1 MYVKFTNGQP
11 DQFPYT
17 VGQLRRDNPNV
28 SFPKKVTLEI
38 LASFNVY
45 PVKDEPPAYDPL
57 VERLD
62 RAPIPNGEVVYYKNE
77 EDATDPETGD
87 VNQDQVGEPVY
98 GNWTTV
104 YSVERLPKDQ
114 AAENIRAE
122 RNRLLAETD
131 WMALSDNTM
140 TQAWADYRQALRD
153 LTAQEG
159 FPYSVEWPTKPE

>member
-1 MYVKFTNGQP
+1 MHIKLTNGNP
-11 DQFPYT
+11 AKYT
-17 VGQLRRDNPNV
+17 LGQLRRDNPQT
-28 SFPKKVTLEI
+28 SFPKVIPVEV
-38 LASFNVY
+38 LASYDVY
-45 PVKDEPPAYDPL
+45 PCTRPERPAYDYL
-57 VERLD
+57 TQQCLD
-62 RAPIPNGEVVYYKNE
+62 AGFEQ
-77 EDATDPETGD
+77 DAE
-87 VNQDQVGEPVY
+87 
-98 GNWTTV
+98 GNWV
-104 YSVERLPKDQ
+104 QGYSVERLPKDQ

>member
-1 MYVKFTNGQP
+1 MYIKLANGTP
-11 DQFPYT
+11 DKYT
-17 VGQLRRDNPNV
+17 LAQLRRDNPNV
-28 SFPKKVTLEI
+28 SFPKDIPAEA
-38 LASFNVY
+38 LALFDVY
-45 PVKDEPPAYDPL
+45 PVKRIDPPEHNPLTQIVHVIDP
-57 VERLD
+57 VQTEGDWVQQWETLD
-62 RAPIPNGEVVYYKNE
+62 
-77 EDATDPETGD
+77 
-87 VNQDQVGEPVY
+87 
-98 GNWTTV
+98 
-104 YSVERLPKDQ
+104 LPKDQ